1 MHKGGRHLFTH
12 LYPNFNKGRILKT
25 DMLANLRDYPRD
37 FFDIQYKEYSD
48 GIITGSEIRIGELS
62 ITITPGI
69 VKHSG
74 RLYVLKEEHEL
85 MYQANNRET
94 VVKIRFHEQMTDS
107 DFTINSSE
115 IVLDEQVEL
124 GQNELELGRFKL
136 KEGAKLRSEYQS
148 FVDLATEY
156 NTFITIHV
164 PYASESQSTL
174 APTIMRY
181 FARELVKGTNLTAFD
196 ISFALLCL
204 NEGTVNREVILT
216 YLANR
221 LGTGFKEYSNGQIH
235 KYLGRILDEVR
246 GGGKARADLRQ
257 GGFHRMI
264 VD

>member
-37 FFDIQYKEYSD
+37 FLDIQYKEYSD
-48 GIITGSEIRIGELS
+48 GIITGSEIRIGEQS

-204 NEGTVNREVILT
+204 NEGKVNREVILT

-235 KYLGRILDEVR
+235 KHLGRILDEVR
-246 GGGKARADLRQ
+246 GGGKARADMRQ